1 MDQGINNKPTSSGH
15 NIEIMCPHKQ
25 GLLYIVPSENNWVC
39 SKDTIHAHAIA
50 GFFNDINQLNDPR
63 IEALT
68 QKWGIYYRST
78 KSQTTEE

>member
-1 MDQGINNKPTSSGH
+1 MDQGINNKPSSNGH

-25 GLLYIVPSENNWVC
+25 GRLYVVPSESNCVC
-39 SKDTIHAHAIA
+39 SKETIHAHAIA
-50 GFFNDINQLNDPR
+50 GFFNDINELNDPR

-78 KSQTTEE
+78 KDHSSEE